1 MKLCL
6 HSINSNSVYLPSVVN
21 VYINT
26 KKLFFY
32 NITFYWTDSNM
43 AQNNSIENPL
53 SLRAKVCIAASND
66 LQIFCIIVLLVINA
80 LLSIITSLGNTLIL
94 YALHKESALHPPSK
108 LLFRCLAL
116 TDLLVGC
123 ISQPLYILYLASLL
137 TKHQDW
143 RGDLC
148 FYFATFSIITSNIL
162 CLVSLLTSTAISIDR
177 LLALNLGLRYRH
189 VVTFKRT
196 LLVLLFLWAVSI
208 GFMSSSYPL
217 LDYTK
222 AEMYA
227 AAALCV
233 GNLGKSSFCYAKI
246 IWKIRQHQRRVQT
259 NGGVNNHGT
268 LCTDSMTLNNERY
281 KKTISSVLWIQLT
294 LTICYLPFIVT
305 IGLVSYKGFTSA
317 LVTAW
322 GIAVTLVFFNS
333 SLNPFLYCWKI
344 KEIRVAVKGIVSRLF
359 PF

>member
-32 NITFYWTDSNM
+32 NITFYRTDSNM

-148 FYFATFSIITSNIL
+148 FYFATFSIITSNTL

-208 GFMSSSYPL
+208 GSMSSSYPM

-246 IWKIRQHQRRVQT
+246 IWKIRQHERRVQT

-294 LTICYLPFIVT
+294 LTICYLPLIVT
-305 IGLVSYKGFTSA
+305 IGLISYKELTSA
-317 LVTAW
+317 LDAAW
-322 GIAVTLVFFNS
+322 GITITLMFFNS

-344 KEIRVAVKGIVSRLF
+344 KDIRVAVKSMVGRLF

>member
-1 MKLCL
+1 MNLCL
-6 HSINSNSVYLPSVVN
+6 HSINLNSVYLPSVVN

-43 AQNNSIENPL
+43 AQSNSIENPL

-66 LQIFCIIVLLVINA
+66 LQISYTIVLLVINV
-80 LLSIITSLGNTLIL
+80 LLSIIASLGNTLIFF
-94 YALHKESALHPPSK
+94 ALHKECALHPPSK

-116 TDLLVGC
+116 TDLLNGC
-123 ISQPLYILYLASLL
+123 ISQPLYILYLVSLL

-148 FYFATFSIITSNIL
+148 LYSATFNNITTNTL

-177 LLALNLGLRYRH
+177 LLALNLGLRYRQ

-196 LLVLLFLWAVSI
+196 SLVLLFLWVVSI
-208 GFMSSSYPL
+208 GSVSSSYPM
-217 LDYTK
+217 LDYK
-222 AEMYA
+222 AEMLVGA
-227 AAALCV
+227 AMCF
-233 GNLGKSSFCYAKI
+233 GNLAISSFCYAKI
-246 IWKIRQHQRRVQT
+246 IWKIRQHQRHVQI
-259 NGGVNNHGT
+259 NGGINNHGT
-268 LCTDSMTLNNERY
+268 LCTDSVALNNARY
-281 KKTISSVLWIQLT
+281 KKTVSSVLWIQLT
-294 LTICYLPFIVT
+294 LTICYLPLIVT
-305 IGLVSYKGFTSA
+305 IGLISYKGLTSA
-317 LVTAW
+317 LDAAW
-322 GIAVTLVFFNS
+322 GITITLMFLNS